1 MTDRRRKQRRFPLA
15 LEIALHGQ
23 AQFWVGTT
31 KDIAEGGVFVATR
44 ELRPIGAEL
53 ELTIKLPQPFKPIW
67 AVGSVRWIRDTS
79 AEEAPLGMGIQ
90 FTMVSDESLEDIRR
104 FLAGATPLVT

>member
-1 MTDRRRKQRRFPLA
+1 LKTTIRSARILPPFVAQAFELGCDILQGYLFAKPGPPFLSQPGEGRVRVLVMTDRRRKQRRFPLA

-44 ELRPIGAEL
+44 ELRP
-53 ELTIKLPQPFKPIW
+53 
-67 AVGSVRWIRDTS
+67 
-79 AEEAPLGMGIQ
+79 
-90 FTMVSDESLEDIRR
+90 
-104 FLAGATPLVT
+104 